1 MTQSQGVWADEVHQ
15 AIPITQMVAVLEAE
29 IADGDMETITL
40 VAEEHVSTSPDIY
53 YSYPM
58 FVKLTRIEIGEYTW
72 GKLYLQ

>member
-29 IADGDMETITL
+29 IADGGMETTTL
-40 VAEEHVSTSPDIY
+40 VAEEHVSTSLEID
-53 YSYPM
+53 YSCPI